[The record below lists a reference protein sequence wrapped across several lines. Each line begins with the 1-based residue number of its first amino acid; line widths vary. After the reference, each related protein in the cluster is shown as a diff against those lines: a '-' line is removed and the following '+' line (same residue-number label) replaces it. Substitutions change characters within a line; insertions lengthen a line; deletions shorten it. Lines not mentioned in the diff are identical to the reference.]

1 MLPNADDP
9 NVVEGAGVAPKDIEG
24 AGVDPNVEEG
34 VNAPKLKEGAGVFD
48 VVPKENP
55 LPLDDGAGVGAA
67 PKENAMISQNV
78 QKYEVLFC
86 SRLHVSAVHGHLPS
100 WILQPSWFAGAQPL
114 SER

>member
-55 LPLDDGAGVGAA
+55 LPLE
-67 PKENAMISQNV
+67 PKEKAMISQNV